1 MGSATGAIA
10 WALLLLSPGRGHAED
25 SDNLA
30 DHHAAASASRTA
42 ESDEPAASRPSVS
55 MQCTAGTEKSGSGTT
70 ANWPTYHFMNNV
82 TKNAS
87 GALLLEP
94 LNDANA
100 IAEYKGALLQH
111 DGGLPLLPGRAEF
124 LSCMLPGIFHVMMQ
138 EGGGNWSH
146 GVSNDSEPLPLCL
159 STASLAVYLLFPAS
173 PSSPSPFNRLIMR
186 PGEHTILQW

>member
-1 MGSATGAIA
+1 MGHVMHCHGPRGRTPRARPPRRTVDESPVEPRRPEGGQLHEQGGTMGSATGAIA

-42 ESDEPAASRPSVS
+42 ESDEPAAWSRPSVS

-111 DGGLPLLPGRAEF
+111 DGGLPLLPPR
-124 LSCMLPGIFHVMMQ
+124 
-138 EGGGNWSH
+138 EG
-146 GVSNDSEPLPLCL
+146 
-159 STASLAVYLLFPAS
+159 
-173 PSSPSPFNRLIMR
+173 
-186 PGEHTILQW
+186 

>member
-1 MGSATGAIA
+1 MGCFNVGLHRDGAMCTPGRAGHARRRAPRTRARGRRRPEGGQLHEQGGTMGSATGAIA

-111 DGGLPLLPGRAEF
+111 DGGLPLLPPR
-124 LSCMLPGIFHVMMQ
+124 
-138 EGGGNWSH
+138 EG
-146 GVSNDSEPLPLCL
+146 
-159 STASLAVYLLFPAS
+159 
-173 PSSPSPFNRLIMR
+173 
-186 PGEHTILQW
+186 